1 MRVDR
6 ENPWHAVALVSVIS
20 IDLAVFTLIGI
31 WLGNKLDAT
40 FTTAPL
46 FLICGLLLG
55 LTAGVFSVTKIVKKY
70 LED

>member
-20 IDLAVFTLIGI
+20 VDLAVFTLIGI

-46 FLICGLLLG
+46 FLIIGLLLG
-55 LTAGVFSVTKIVKKY
+55 LAAGTFSVTKIVKKY
-70 LED
+70 IED